1 MLRTINTNELIG
13 VSIRHPIKTFVD
25 ANGNVKKN
33 TDLIYIDPISKKERK
48 GSIMPSGWQK
58 ITENSYDPNM
68 PTRIV
73 LTGKV
78 NKITG
83 FDFDNIE
90 GGYTPFMDR
99 YPYLSDAKKHKT
111 NKGFHMF
118 FEYDERFKNGTDVFE
133 EFKGVDIRNDGGC
146 VYAPPTTYALP
157 CGKQVSY
164 EDLGGKV
171 YPIPEDLF
179 ELLKKKN
186 EKKMKSNSIAT
197 TQQSM
202 TTTQQHSNMATT
214 DLDLEKL
221 TTDGQR
227 LGYCVRAAFGEGQY
241 SEMVRVGQALKND
254 GTEGN
259 EEMFID
265 MVNTYG
271 TENKKNMAQDTW
283 NKLNK
288 GDPTD
293 KKNLSMGSLKHMAK
307 VNEPVLYKKWFP
319 NKPSLFATIDTLKDL
334 HLFGPL
340 LVNCLDG
347 KIAFCNDLWYYCQ
360 TDNIWT
366 SSKYAP
372 CYYIKKA
379 FRKITD
385 YNILKLQEKINRDDT
400 SEAVKQQL
408 RELSDGISKIGLNAS
423 NSCSWIAQVHK
434 QLRTLLVDEDFAT
447 NLDTTPYTMAFQNGI
462 VDLRTGK
469 LRDGGIIPE
478 DYITKVIRYDY
489 TPNYDQTK
497 MDFLLEQIK
506 KIMNFNE
513 QHSNYLLSIIG
524 LCMLGVPDLEKSLYF
539 GVDKTEFSSGD
550 NGKTF
555 LFDILTKLFPTYVY
569 KTNKSFLEADNKKVH
584 KQLAMMGG
592 KRLVWLDE
600 FSREKVNYEH
610 LKVIADG
617 NEIENEVMFGTSS
630 VIKIM
635 FKVFVLTNNLPNI
648 ESDEDAVY
656 NRFKQL
662 SYGSHFDR
670 TGSIT
675 EDDPTNLEFV
685 ADPKLSGTI
694 KEDYKD
700 EFYNLIIY
708 YAVKY
713 SVQGMPP
720 IPEQFMKDTT
730 ETKNKN
736 NKFVTWFQESC
747 VVDEG
752 HKLSIQQMGSSYF
765 AGKKAELSHIRQ
777 QMKKLGYKYN
787 KELYGMGKNPETGK
801 YYKGGYEGCR
811 FKTDD
816 DEDENEN

>member
-1 MLRTINTNELIG
+1 MERTINTNELIG
-13 VSIRHPIKTFVD
+13 MSIRHPIKTFID
-25 ANGNVKKN
+25 ANGNVKKI
-33 TDLIYIDPISKKERK
+33 TDITYRDAISGKEKK

-58 ITENSYDPNM
+58 ITENSYNPNL

-73 LTGKV
+73 LTGKK
-78 NKITG
+78 NEITA

-90 GGYTPFMDR
+90 GGYEPFMER
-99 YPYLSDAKKHKT
+99 YPYLVDAKKHKT
-111 NKGFHMF
+111 NKGFHLF
-118 FEYDERFKNGTDVFE
+118 FLYDERFKNGTDVFD
-133 EFKGVDIRNDGGC
+133 EFIGVDIRNDGGC

-179 ELLKKKN
+179 ELLKNKN

-197 TQQSM
+197 TQSM
-202 TTTQQHSNMATT
+202 TTTENSNMATT
-214 DLDLEKL
+214 DFDLDLETL
-221 TTDGQR
+221 TTDNQR
-227 LGYCVRAAFGEGQY
+227 LGYCLRNSFMEGQY
-241 SEMVRVGQALKND
+241 SEMVRVAQGLKND

-259 EEMFID
+259 EELFMNW
-265 MVNTYG
+265 VNTYG
-271 TENKKNMAQDTW
+271 TENKKNMSQETW

-293 KKNLSMGSLKHMAK
+293 KNNLSMGSLKHMAK
-307 VNEPVLYKKWFP
+307 VNEPVLYQKWFP
-319 NKPSLFATIDTLKDL
+319 NKPTLFATIETLKDL

-340 LVNCLDG
+340 LVKCLEG
-347 KIAFCNDLWYYCQ
+347 KIAFCNEMWYYCQ
-360 TDNIWT
+360 DNNIWT
-366 SSKYAP
+366 SSKTPP

-385 YNILKLQEKINRDDT
+385 YNILKLQERINRDDT
-400 SEAVKQQL
+400 SEALKQQL
-408 RELSDGISKIGLNAS
+408 REFSDGISQIGIHAS
-423 NSCSWIAQVHK
+423 NSCSWIAQVK
-434 QLRTLLVDEDFAT
+434 QQLRALLIDEDFASK
-447 NLDTTPYTMAFQNGI
+447 LDTTPYTMAFQNGI
-462 VDLRTGK
+462 VDLRTGN
-469 LRDGGIIPE
+469 LRNGGIIPE

-489 TPNYDQTK
+489 TPNYDETK
-497 MDFLLEQIK
+497 MEFLLLQIK
-506 KIMNFNE
+506 KIMNYNE
-513 QHSNYLLSIIG
+513 EHMKYWLSIIG
-524 LCMLGVPDLEKSLYF
+524 LCMLGVPNLEKSLYF

-600 FSREKVNYEH
+600 FSKEKVNYEH

-630 VIKIM
+630 MVKIM

-656 NRFKQL
+656 NRFKQI

-670 TGSIT
+670 TGCIT
-675 EDDPTNLEFV
+675 EDDPSKLEFV
-685 ADPKLSGTI
+685 ADPKLSDTI
-694 KEDYKD
+694 KEDYVD

-713 SVQGMPP
+713 SVKGLPA
-720 IPEQFMKDTT
+720 IPEQFKKDTT

-736 NKFVTWFQESC
+736 NKFITWFQESC
-747 VVDEG
+747 DADEG
-752 HKLSIQQMGSSYF
+752 GKISIQQMGSSYN
-765 AGKKAELSHIRQ
+765 AGKKADLTYIRKE
-777 QMKKLGYKYN
+777 MKKMGYTYN
-787 KELYGMGKNPETGK
+787 KELSGFGKNPETGK

-816 DEDENEN
+816 DDENED